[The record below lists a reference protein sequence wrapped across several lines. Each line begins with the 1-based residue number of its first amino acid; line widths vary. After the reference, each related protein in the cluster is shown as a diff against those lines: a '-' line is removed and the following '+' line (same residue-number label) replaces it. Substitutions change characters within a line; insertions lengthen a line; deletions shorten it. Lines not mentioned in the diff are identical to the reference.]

1 MGERGERGEHES
13 LIRSLRGWA
22 RLVRDPA
29 GRSAER
35 YRLKNTYDNVA
46 VRSDLDRARDEEEEE
61 PGRQRLRERLGRR
74 LAARL
79 AASGWGDEK
88 ADEPNPSVD

>member
-1 MGERGERGEHES
+1 MGDRAEHES

-29 GRSAER
+29 GWSAEW

-46 VRSDLDRARDEEEEE
+46 VRSDLDRERAPDEAESR
-61 PGRQRLRERLGRR
+61 RQRLRDRLGRR
-74 LAARL
+74 LAARM
-79 AASGWGDEK
+79 ASSGWGDEK
-88 ADEPNPSVD
+88 AGDPSID